1 MSDPVIAAGWYIL
14 QDLCIL
20 SLHVS
25 SLSEIEVCLDTFTLF
40 PLWFSV
46 LWIGQ
51 SVSRAVNHWVNLS
64 VKWSVSQSV
73 CLSVRLSVSWLARQ
87 SVKQSVRL
95 PVSWSVGQTVNHWAN
110 LSVEWSAGQMVS
122 QSVCP
127 SVCQS
132 VSQSVN
138 CWVSLSLGWLVGQSS
153 VRQLSLGYSVTWLV
167 RSVNQIVDWLH
178 FLITFFC
185 LTRWLHIWACLHR
198 RMADIWTINKSNDK
212 CSSEEYHSDPKQDA
226 QYAYT
231 ETL

>member
-1 MSDPVIAAGWYIL
+1 M
-14 QDLCIL
+14 C
-20 SLHVS
+20 LHCLKLKYVS
-25 SLSEIEVCLDTFTLF
+25 IRLHFSPCDSVFCESVSRSVGQSIIESICQLN
-40 PLWFSV
+40 
-46 LWIGQ
+46 GQ
-51 SVSRAVNHWVNLS
+51 SVSLFVSPSISQLVGQA
-64 VKWSVSQSV
+64 VSQTVSPSV
-73 CLSVRLSVSWLARQ
+73 C
-87 SVKQSVRL
+87 L